1 MAGRSMEVGVWVGIG
16 SVSRREFGLN
26 NRAATMVS
34 HGSISR
40 NLIEDNSSAQD
51 GFFTLQIL
59 EQLVLGEFIWDRS
72 DGGGRDSDS
81 VDGASTWVLVRIV
94 SSILIDLF
102 QGVVNLTNYSRIS
115 ALSSSGSNS
124 SPFSDF
130 ECVIIISCESGSYRS
145 SESNRLVRELGE
157 INCYWGSSRI
167 VVCTSNNITFGED
180 WAVDRFIRCV
190 RDLRW

>member
-34 HGSISR
+34 HGSIIS
-40 NLIEDNSSAQD
+40 NLIEDDSSAQD

-59 EQLVLGEFIWDRS
+59 EQLVLGEFIWDSS
-72 DGGGRDSDS
+72 DDVRRDTDR

-102 QGVVNLTNYSRIS
+102 QGVVNLTNYSLILARHS
-115 ALSSSGSNS
+115 VSNS

-130 ECVIIISCESGSYRS
+130 E
-145 SESNRLVRELGE
+145 
-157 INCYWGSSRI
+157 
-167 VVCTSNNITFGED
+167 
-180 WAVDRFIRCV
+180 
-190 RDLRW
+190 